1 LTDRL
6 GLYARGGLSAT
17 ALALAWAALGS
28 PAAADATELQQLALQ
43 SDSQSAV
50 LTLTLSGPVAP
61 HLFRL
66 SGPERLVIDLPS
78 THRQARLPKPSSN
91 GVITMLRSGVRA
103 GQELRLVLELRSALE
118 PQMQA
123 LTRANHYQLRIALG
137 ATPEGA
143 GPAAITAEA
152 PAAVPA
158 DSPAATATT
167 ATLTPSTP
175 AQAPARPTRAVRVA
189 HAPLSGHSIIV
200 AVDAGHGGDDPG
212 ATGLTG
218 THEKVVT
225 LAIARALAA
234 RIDREPGMHAV
245 LTRDGDYFVA
255 LRGRMDRAQSAHANL
270 FVSIHA
276 DAVRD
281 RGVSGASVYILS
293 ERGASSEAARTLA
306 EQQNAVDLK
315 SAGWLTAQRAD
326 VRSVVLD
333 AQQNANMGQSVEV
346 ADRVLGALDR
356 VGAVR
361 KREVQQAAF
370 VVLKSPFMP
379 SLLVETAY
387 ISNVGEERKLRT
399 PAEQQ
404 RLAEAIFGGIVS
416 YFRKF
421 PPDGTEYA
429 RSHEGGTEPDVEL
442 ARSGF

>member
-1 LTDRL
+1 MTDRL